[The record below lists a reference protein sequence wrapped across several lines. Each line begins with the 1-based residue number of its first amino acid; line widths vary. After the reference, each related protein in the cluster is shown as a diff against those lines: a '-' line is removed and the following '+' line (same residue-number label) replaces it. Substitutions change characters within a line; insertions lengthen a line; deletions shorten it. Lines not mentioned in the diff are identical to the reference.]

1 MGNVLKKIKKAGT
14 HDGSFHADEVNGWVL
29 VKELWPDAVL
39 VRTRNKSVLETCD
52 LVFDIGGGEFDHH
65 KEDREK
71 RDNGIYYSGVG
82 LLWRK
87 FGELIIKKY
96 APDFDDIEVKNV
108 AQKFDEDFL
117 LPICAEDN
125 GQKIFSSEYKI
136 KTYSGVIGEFN
147 PSCDEDTPLDAAF
160 YKAASFAQ
168 FIFRKELRKAISCV
182 ERKVIIKEALHQR
195 KTPEILIL
203 DSRIPWKEALIE
215 LDTNEEVLYTVYP
228 TDKGTFNV
236 QAVPKQIGSFE
247 NRKDL
252 PAAWG
257 GKEDIAF
264 EETTKVKGSLFC
276 HANLFLAGAET
287 IDGAVQLAEIAVDAA
302 AKSGRQ

>member
-1 MGNVLKKIKKAGT
+1 MENILKKIEKAGT

-39 VRTRNKSVLETCD
+39 VRTRDKSILETCD
-52 LVFDIGGGEFDHH
+52 LVFDVGGGKFDHH

-82 LLWRK
+82 LLWRE
-87 FGELIIKKY
+87 FGEFIIKKY
-96 APDFDDIEVKNV
+96 AADFDDNEVKNV
-108 AQKFDEDFL
+108 VRKFDNDFL

-125 GQKIFSSEYKI
+125 GQKIYNSEYKI

-147 PSCDEDTPLDAAF
+147 PTCNEDTTLDSAF
-160 YKAASFAQ
+160 YEAAAFAQ
-168 FIFRKELRKAISCV
+168 FIFRNELRKAISYV
-182 ERKVIIKEALHQR
+182 ERKLIIREALNNR
-195 KTPEILIL
+195 KIPEILIL
-203 DSRIPWKEALIE
+203 DRRIPWKEALLD
-215 LDTNEEVLYTVYP
+215 LDTNKEVLYAVYP

-236 QAVPKQIGSFE
+236 QAVPKQIDSFE

-252 PAAWG
+252 PAVWG
-257 GKEDIAF
+257 GVKDEDF
-264 EETTKVKGSLFC
+264 EEVAKVKGSIFC

-287 IDGAVQLAEIAVDAA
+287 IDGAVQLAEIAVSA
-302 AKSGRQ
+302 